1 MPKADPLKGE
11 ATLGDKLL
19 RMNFRAWRAFEH
31 SSGKKLPHL
40 MLDFG
45 NGLGCDEL
53 VEWVG
58 AFLVDEADTEQVVD
72 LIDKAGHPKTMMVL
86 GALVAS
92 YFGDLAEASSENP
105 PLAA

>member
-1 MPKADPLKGE
+1 MARADPAKGE

-40 MLDFG
+40 MLEFG
-45 NGLGCDEL
+45 GGLGCDDL
-53 VEWVG
+53 VAWVG
-58 AFLVDEADTEQVVD
+58 AFLVDEADDEQVAD
-72 LIDKAGHPKTMMVL
+72 IIEKAGHPKTMRVL
-86 GALVAS
+86 GDLVAA
-92 YFGDLAEASSENP
+92 YFGDLTEGSSENP